1 MAGLG
6 IHKKGHGKEK
16 IQGHKVHHHKAKD
29 LQMGDQMDQH
39 PMTSPVHPDLTS
51 MAGGPSMPSS
61 TEAASA
67 DINPMAGATQD
78 ASAMGGSSA
87 GASPFKKGGRVKRK

>member
-29 LQMGDQMDQH
+29 LHMGDQMDQH
-39 PMTSPVHPDLTS
+39 PMTSPIHPDLSS
-51 MAGGPSMPSS
+51 MAGAQGAPSA
-61 TEAASA
+61 TEAAQA
-67 DINPMAGATQD
+67 NINPMAGATSD
-78 ASAMGGSSA
+78 ASAMGASPA
-87 GASPFKKGGRVKRK
+87 GASAFKKGGRVRRK